1 MKWPEKVKRFSR
13 LFKANFELADADEVV
28 SDQVIYRTIIT
39 HNKSSKTIGKII
51 LPLGWQDMDRTW
63 TFQDIYWEDKY
74 DCLNERR
81 GAVPINKLLENE
93 RL

>member
-39 HNKSSKTIGKII
+39 HNKS
-51 LPLGWQDMDRTW
+51 
-63 TFQDIYWEDKY
+63 
-74 DCLNERR
+74 
-81 GAVPINKLLENE
+81 
-93 RL
+93 